1 MSKFTNLELV
11 TDKGNLKVLL
21 NGKQL
26 KTPLRKNIVIPSE
39 DIFKKIK
46 KEFSKI
52 KSEINYSDMPVF
64 SMVLAIID
72 KIKPNRKNLHDELI
86 KYSMNDL
93 ICYRVSK
100 FENEILYNLQVK
112 KWNKWIEWAENFFS
126 INLLISESIM
136 PVNQNDDTSRKVL
149 NILNDLDS
157 WEFGCLYQSTK
168 LSGSF
173 FLGFAY
179 ISKIINVKQ
188 FFSLSFLEEL
198 YQIEK
203 WGSDFESSIRHKSI
217 LKELKEIDEFLKL
230 L

>member
-11 TDKGNLKVLL
+11 TEKGNLKLLL
-21 NGKQL
+21 NGKLL

-93 ICYRVSK
+93 IC
-100 FENEILYNLQVK
+100 
-112 KWNKWIEWAENFFS
+112 
-126 INLLISESIM
+126 
-136 PVNQNDDTSRKVL
+136 
-149 NILNDLDS
+149 
-157 WEFGCLYQSTK
+157 
-168 LSGSF
+168 
-173 FLGFAY
+173 
-179 ISKIINVKQ
+179 
-188 FFSLSFLEEL
+188 
-198 YQIEK
+198 
-203 WGSDFESSIRHKSI
+203 
-217 LKELKEIDEFLKL
+217 
-230 L
+230 

>member
-1 MSKFTNLELV
+1 MSKFTDLELV
-11 TDKGNLKVLL
+11 KEKSNLKVLL

-26 KTPLRKNIVIPSE
+26 KTPLRKKIVIPSE

-52 KSEINYSDMPVF
+52 KSEINYSDMPIF

-72 KIKPNRKNLHDELI
+72 KINPNRKNLHDELI

-100 FENEILYNLQVK
+100 SENEILYNLQVK

-126 INLLISESIM
+126 IKLLISESIM

-203 WGSDFESSIRHKSI
+203 WGSDYESSIRHKSI
-217 LKELKEIDEFLKL
+217 LRELKKIDKFLKL

>member
-1 MSKFTNLELV
+1 MSKFTDLELV
-11 TDKGNLKVLL
+11 TENGNLKVLL

-100 FENEILYNLQVK
+100 SENEIFYNLQSK
-112 KWNKWIEWAENFFS
+112 KWNKWIEWAENCFS
-126 INLLISESIM
+126 INLLISESII
-136 PVNQNDDTSRKVL
+136 PVNQNNDTSRKVL

-157 WEFGCLYQSTK
+157 WSLDAYTNLQNY
-168 LSGSF
+168 LVHF
-173 FLGFAY
+173 FRIAY

-188 FFSLSFLEEL
+188 FFPYLFWKN
-198 YQIEK
+198 YTK
-203 WGSDFESSIRHKSI
+203 
-217 LKELKEIDEFLKL
+217 
-230 L
+230 